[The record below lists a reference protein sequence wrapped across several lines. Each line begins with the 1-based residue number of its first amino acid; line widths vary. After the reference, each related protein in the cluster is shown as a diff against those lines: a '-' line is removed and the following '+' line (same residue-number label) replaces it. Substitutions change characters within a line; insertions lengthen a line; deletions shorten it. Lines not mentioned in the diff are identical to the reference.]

1 MLYRPYSLAVVCATG
16 ALPAEHFTVSAAGVT
31 HVCGGGGTDFTP
43 LGQWAREALLL
54 SLLCRIPFF
63 CDFLAGRA
71 FRSWHRVCRARLK
84 LGTWVLHTIANPK
97 TALHLGHGRGCLCVE
112 RSGVL
117 T

>member
-1 MLYRPYSLAVVCATG
+1 MRPPRPARPGTPRRQDTGVLYRPYSLAVVCATG

-63 CDFLAGRA
+63 YDFLAGRA
-71 FRSWHRVCRARLK
+71 FRSWHRVCLALLTDWA
-84 LGTWVLHTIANPK
+84 LGLDTQV
-97 TALHLGHGRGCLCVE
+97 
-112 RSGVL
+112 
-117 T
+117 